1 MDILKAELLLKINA
15 KLGEGSI
22 WDKHNNLLYWVDI
35 EGKYVYKYNYFER
48 TNTGYQLMARPGTVV
63 PYEGSSVLIATE
75 KGIGIFD
82 FSIPDFKEYII
93 KTPDFIQNNLRFNDG
108 KCDSKGRFWV
118 GTMHL
123 KAKKDAGSLY
133 LLNNIKL
140 ETKVNRTTISNGL
153 AWSHDNLTMYYI
165 DTTSS
170 CVLAFDYDIETGSI
184 SNERV
189 AIEINPELG
198 YPDGMTMDA
207 EGMLWI
213 ALWDGYAVARFNP
226 ISGKLLT
233 KVEVPAPKVTSCAF
247 GGEDLQTLF
256 ITTARVDM
264 NEEDL
269 EKYPLSGSLFHVK
282 PGVKGNVSNKF
293 VKS

>member
-35 EGKYVYKYNYFER
+35 EGKYVYKYNYFDR
-48 TNTGYQLMARPGTVV
+48 TNTAYQLMERPGTVV

-82 FSIPDFKEYII
+82 FSIPDFKEYIL
-93 KTPDFIQNNLRFNDG
+93 KTPDFIENNLRFNDG

-123 KAKKDAGSLY
+123 KAKKNAGSLY

-140 ETKVNRTTISNGL
+140 ETKVNPTTISNGL

-233 KVEVPAPKVTSCAF
+233 KIEVPAPKVTSCAF

-264 NEEDL
+264 SEKDL
-269 EKYPLSGSLFHVK
+269 EQYPLSGSLFYVQ
-282 PGVKGNVSNKF
+282 PGVKGIASNRFLKR
-293 VKS
+293 